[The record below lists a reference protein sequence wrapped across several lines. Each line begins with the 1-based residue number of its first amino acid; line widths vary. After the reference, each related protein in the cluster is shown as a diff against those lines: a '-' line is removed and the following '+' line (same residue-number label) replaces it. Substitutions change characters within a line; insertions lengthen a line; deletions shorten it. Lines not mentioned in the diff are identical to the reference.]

1 MTSSTST
8 PSLNEDETRSK
19 VYAIV
24 GAMAPA
30 GDAALADDTA
40 LIADLAYDSLR
51 LIELTLALEEG
62 FGLGELAQE
71 RTATVT
77 TLGDIVRLVTEARRE
92 AEARRDT
99 DARRE
104 TEARRAETGR

>member
-1 MTSSTST
+1 MSSTGT
-8 PSLNEDETRSK
+8 PSPNEDETRSK

-30 GDAALADDTA
+30 GGATPADDTA

-51 LIELTLALEEG
+51 LIELTLALEQG

-77 TLGDIVRLVTEARRE
+77 TVGDIVRLVTEARQE
-92 AEARRDT
+92 TEV
-99 DARRE
+99 RRE
-104 TEARRAETGR
+104 TEAPRAEAGR

>member
-8 PSLNEDETRSK
+8 PSLNEDETRSR

-30 GDAALADDTA
+30 RGATLADDTA

-92 AEARRDT
+92 
-99 DARRE
+99 
-104 TEARRAETGR
+104 TEARQAGAGR

>member
-1 MTSSTST
+1 MTSSTGTSS
-8 PSLNEDETRSK
+8 PNEDETRSK
-19 VYAIV
+19 VYAVV

-30 GDAALADDTA
+30 GDATLADDTR

-92 AEARRDT
+92 TEAQ
-99 DARRE
+99 RE
-104 TEARRAETGR
+104 TEARQAGAGR

>member
-1 MTSSTST
+1 MTSSTGT
-8 PSLNEDETRSK
+8 PALNEDETRSK

-30 GDAALADDTA
+30 GDATLTDDTE
-40 LIADLAYDSLR
+40 LFADLAYDSLR

-77 TLGDIVRLVTEARRE
+77 TLGDIVRLVTEVRQ
-92 AEARRDT
+92 
-99 DARRE
+99 E
-104 TEARRAETGR
+104 TGARRAEAGR

>member
-24 GAMAPA
+24 GTMAPA
-30 GDAALADDTA
+30 GGATLADDTA
-40 LIADLAYDSLR
+40 LVADLAYDSLR

-77 TLGDIVRLVTEARRE
+77 TLGDVVRLVTEARQE
-92 AEARRDT
+92 T
-99 DARRE
+99 GARRE
-104 TEARRAETGR
+104 TEARQAEAGR